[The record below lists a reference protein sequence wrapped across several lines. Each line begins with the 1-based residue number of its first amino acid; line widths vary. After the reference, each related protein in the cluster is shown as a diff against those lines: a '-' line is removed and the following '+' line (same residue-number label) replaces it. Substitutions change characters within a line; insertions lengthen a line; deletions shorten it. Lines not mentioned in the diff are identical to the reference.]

1 VLYRVWLEKAR
12 ARLLAADG
20 ESPVTI
26 IAKEGGFSHLSRFAG
41 AWARTY
47 GKQPS
52 KAQAHRHD

>member
-1 VLYRVWLEKAR
+1 VLHRAWLEKAR
-12 ARLLAADG
+12 ARLLAADW

-26 IAKEGGFSHLSRFAG
+26 IAHDGGFSHLSRFAG
-41 AWARTY
+41 AWASTY